1 MKFLNLMTVGLDYN
15 EEFVIKVIG
24 LSQTSMIL
32 LKSFLSDM
40 SLTAILGILLNVV
53 LKPNKEIKTKL
64 TYMK

>member
-1 MKFLNLMTVGLDYN
+1 MTVGLDYN

-64 TYMK
+64 IYMK

>member
-1 MKFLNLMTVGLDYN
+1 MTVVLDYN

-40 SLTAILGILLNVV
+40 SLTAILGILFNVI
-53 LKPNKEIKTKL
+53 LKPNKELKTKL